1 LDINA
6 VQGTA
11 FMLKEGITTINLQ
24 ARLQKYAGED
34 VMPGEFKGS
43 ATVSFEYQ

>member
-1 LDINA
+1 
-6 VQGTA
+6 
-11 FMLKEGITTINLQ
+11 
-24 ARLQKYAGED
+24 YAGED